1 MAFQKLQFNL
11 LPKTKML
18 NYSKSFLAKV
28 SQRRSVRDFS
38 DQVVPIEIITNAV
51 KAAASA
57 PSGANKQPWHFVI
70 VNDPFIKKDIRLA
83 AEKEEK
89 AFYSYRAS
97 DEWLKD
103 LEPFETNWSK
113 PFLEIAPSLI
123 VVFKKVYDVRKKQ
136 RKKNYYVN
144 ESVGIAC
151 GILLTALHNSGLATL
166 THTPSP
172 MGFLEKILK
181 RPKNEKAFLLI
192 PVGFPSKDAEQGLV
206 HVLCGLASLPRSDE
220 VGASDARAVRE
231 ED

>member
-18 NYSKSFLAKV
+18 NHSKSFLANI
-28 SQRRSVRDFS
+28 SSRRSVRDFS
-38 DQVVPIEIITNAV
+38 DEAVPIELITNAV

-57 PSGANKQPWHFVI
+57 PSGANKQPWHFVV
-70 VNDPFIKKDIRLA
+70 VNDPLVKREIRMA

-97 DEWLKD
+97 SEWLKD

-136 RKKNYYVN
+136 KKKNYYVN
-144 ESVGIAC
+144 ESVGIAS
-151 GILLTALHNSGLATL
+151 GILLAALHHSGLATL
-166 THTPSP
+166 THTPAP
-172 MGFLEKILK
+172 MGFLEGILK

-192 PVGFPSKDAEQGLV
+192 PVGFPSKDAEV
-206 HVLCGLASLPRSDE
+206 PRLAKKSFNE
-220 VGASDARAVRE
+220 VCDIL
-231 ED
+231 

>member
-18 NYSKSFLAKV
+18 NHSKSFLT
-28 SQRRSVRDFS
+28 SISSRRSVRDFS
-38 DQVVPIEIITNAV
+38 DKAVPIELITNAI

-57 PSGANKQPWHFVI
+57 PSGANKQPWYFVV
-70 VNDPFIKKDIRLA
+70 VNDPHIKKEIRLA

-89 AFYSYRAS
+89 AFYNHRAS

-103 LEPFETNWSK
+103 LELFETNSSK

-123 VVFKKVYDVRKKQ
+123 VVFKKAYDVRKKQ

-144 ESVGIAC
+144 ESVGISC
-151 GILLTALHNSGLATL
+151 GILLAALHSSGLATL

-172 MGFLEKILK
+172 MGFLERILK

-192 PVGFPSKDAEQGLV
+192 PVGFPNKDAKV
-206 HVLCGLASLPRSDE
+206 PRLTKKSFSE
-220 VGASDARAVRE
+220 VCDIL
-231 ED
+231 

>member
-18 NYSKSFLAKV
+18 NHSKSFLANI
-28 SQRRSVRDFS
+28 SSRRSVRDFS
-38 DQVVPIEIITNAV
+38 DEAVPIELITNAV

-57 PSGANKQPWHFVI
+57 PSGANKQPWHFVV
-70 VNDPFIKKDIRLA
+70 VNDPLIKKEIRIA

-97 DEWLKD
+97 GEWLKD

-113 PFLEIAPSLI
+113 PFLEVAPSLI

-144 ESVGIAC
+144 ESVGIAS
-151 GILLTALHNSGLATL
+151 GILLAALHHSGLATL
-166 THTPSP
+166 THTPAP
-172 MGFLEKILK
+172 MGFLEGILK

-192 PVGFPSKDAEQGLV
+192 PVGFPSKDAEV
-206 HVLCGLASLPRSDE
+206 PRLAKKSFNE
-220 VGASDARAVRE
+220 VCDIL
-231 ED
+231 

>member
-18 NYSKSFLAKV
+18 NYSKSFL
-28 SQRRSVRDFS
+28 SNISLRRSVRDFS
-38 DQVVPIEIITNAV
+38 DEAVPTEIITNAV

-57 PSGANKQPWHFVI
+57 PSGANKQPWQFVV
-70 VNDPFIKKDIRLA
+70 VNDPLIKKEIRIA

-97 DEWLKD
+97 GEWLKD

-113 PFLEIAPSLI
+113 PFLEVAPTLI

-136 RKKNYYVN
+136 SKKNYYVN
-144 ESVGIAC
+144 ESVGIAS
-151 GILLTALHNSGLATL
+151 GILLAALHHSGLATL
-166 THTPSP
+166 THTPAP
-172 MGFLEKILK
+172 MGFLEGILK

-192 PVGFPSKDAEQGLV
+192 PVGFPSKDAEVPKLTKK
-206 HVLCGLASLPRSDE
+206 SFNE
-220 VGASDARAVRE
+220 VCDIL
-231 ED
+231 